1 MRRLLGLFLGLA
13 IVACLVRVAVFFA
26 ENPGEVHIVWG
37 SLRADPPL
45 ARVVA
50 AIVALLVLV
59 VLLLWL
65 LRALIRSPRAFLKS
79 RRERRRR
86 EGYRAL
92 TQGMVAVAAGEADE
106 ARRLARKADALL
118 AEPPLTLLLQA
129 QSAQLDGDERAARNY
144 FLAMLER
151 AETEFLGLRGLLTQA
166 LKSGDDASALELA
179 ERARTLRPKTGW
191 ALAHLGELQARAGKW
206 KEAEETLAQALK
218 RKAITHVEHRRAQ
231 AALLLHRSHAAA
243 AEGDARLALDLA
255 DRAHDADPSLAPA
268 AARRAILLRDVG
280 RQRQAQR
287 VIEAAWRVAPE
298 PALAEIFASLVPDET
313 PLQRM
318 QRMQHLAAAN
328 PDHLESHLV
337 LADAALKARLWGE
350 ARRHLA
356 RAGAQADATVETPLP
371 SARASRLMA
380 EVEEAETHDSARA
393 RFWMARAAAAAALE
407 PTYVCGKCG
416 AEAAHWVSVCPN
428 CRAFASF
435 EWRTPRHG
443 PRNQLAITA
452 PVVPAPVPAAT
463 ALAAPSTTLSPSE
476 APPVSLAPRLTAPN
490 PGR

>member
-1 MRRLLGLFLGLA
+1 MRRLLGLLLALA
-13 IVACLVRVAVFFA
+13 IVAALVYVAVFFA

-37 SLRADPPL
+37 NLRADPPL
-45 ARVVA
+45 GRVVA
-50 AIVALLVLV
+50 ALAALFAVA

-65 LRALIRSPRAFLKS
+65 LRVLIRSPRAFLKS
-79 RRERRRR
+79 RREKRRR

-106 ARRLARKADALL
+106 ARRLARKADSLL

-166 LKSGDDASALELA
+166 LKSGNDAEALELA

-191 ALAHLGELQARAGKW
+191 ALAHLGELQARAGRW
-206 KEAEETLAQALK
+206 KDAEATLAQALK
-218 RKAITHVEHRRAQ
+218 RKAIAPNHHRRAQ
-231 AALLLHRSHAAA
+231 AAVLLERSRAAA
-243 AEGDARLALDLA
+243 GSRDTRIALDLA
-255 DRAHDADPSLAPA
+255 DRAQDTDPSFAPA
-268 AARRAILLRDVG
+268 AAWRATLLRDDG

-287 VIEAAWRVAPE
+287 VIEAAWRAAPE
-298 PALAEIFASLVPDET
+298 PALAEVYASLVPDET

-318 QRMQHLAAAN
+318 QRLQHLAAAN
-328 PDHLESHLV
+328 PDHLESHLL
-337 LADAALKARLWGE
+337 LAEAALKARLWGE

-356 RAGAQADATVETPLP
+356 RAGVPADGAADAPLP
-371 SARASRLMA
+371 PARASRLMA

-393 RFWMARAAAAAALE
+393 RFWMSRAAAAAALE

-416 AEAAHWVSVCPN
+416 AESQRWVAVCPS
-428 CRAFASF
+428 CRAFATF
-435 EWRTPRHG
+435 EWRAPLHG
-443 PRNQLAITA
+443 PRDQLAILA
-452 PVVPAPVPAAT
+452 PPAASPATAAT
-463 ALAAPSTTLSPSE
+463 ALAAPSTTLSASE
-476 APPVSLAPRLTAPN
+476 PPALPLAPRLTAPN

>member
-1 MRRLLGLFLGLA
+1 MRRLLGLLLGLA
-13 IVACLVRVAVFFA
+13 IIAGLIYVAVFFA
-26 ENPGEVHIVWG
+26 ENPGEVHITWG
-37 SLRADPPL
+37 TLHADPPL
-45 ARVVA
+45 ARLVA
-50 AIVALLVLV
+50 AVAALFVIVFLV
-59 VLLLWL
+59 LWL
-65 LRALIRSPRAFLKS
+65 LRVLIRSPRAFLHS

-86 EGYRAL
+86 EGYKAL

-151 AETEFLGLRGLLTQA
+151 AETEFLGLRGLLTHA
-166 LKSGDDASALELA
+166 LKRGDDAAALEFA

-191 ALAHLGELQARAGKW
+191 ALAHLSELQARAGKW
-206 KEAEETLAQALK
+206 KEAEGTLLQALK
-218 RKAITHVEHRRAQ
+218 RKAITTPEHRRAQ
-231 AALLLHRSHAAA
+231 AAVLLERSRAAA
-243 AEGDARLALDLA
+243 AAQSSREALDLA
-255 DRAHDADPSLAPA
+255 DRAQDTDPGFAPA
-268 AARRAILLRDVG
+268 AAWRASLLRDSG

-287 VIEAAWRVAPE
+287 VIEAAWRTAPE
-298 PALAEIFASLVPDET
+298 PALAEVYASLVPDET

-328 PDHLESHLV
+328 ADHIESHLV

-356 RAGAQADATVETPLP
+356 RAGVQVDAKASTPLS

-380 EVEEAETHDSARA
+380 EVEEAEHHDSARA
-393 RFWMARAAAAAALE
+393 RFWMSRAAAAAALE

-416 AEAAHWVSVCPN
+416 AEASRWVAVCPN

-435 EWRTPRHG
+435 EWRAPLHG
-443 PRNQLAITA
+443 PRDHLAILPAPAA
-452 PVVPAPVPAAT
+452 PVTTAT
-463 ALAAPSTTLSPSE
+463 ALAAPATAPSDS
-476 APPVSLAPRLTAPN
+476 APPPAPTAPLLTAPKS
-490 PGR
+490 GR

>member
-1 MRRLLGLFLGLA
+1 MRRLLGLCLA
-13 IVACLVRVAVFFA
+13 LVLVAGAIYVAVFFA
-26 ENPGEVHIVWG
+26 DNPGEVHIAWG
-37 SLRADPPL
+37 SLRADPSL
-45 ARVVA
+45 ARFVA
-50 AIVALLVLV
+50 AVAALCALVI
-59 VLLLWL
+59 LLLWL
-65 LRALIRSPRAFLKS
+65 LRLLIRSPRAFLHT

-86 EGYRAL
+86 EGYKAL
-92 TQGMVAVAAGEADE
+92 TQGMVAVAAGEAEE

-166 LKSGDDASALELA
+166 LKSGDDAEALKLA

-218 RKAITHVEHRRAQ
+218 RKAITHVEHRRAR
-231 AALLLHRSHAAA
+231 AALLLQRSHAAA
-243 AEGDARLALDLA
+243 SDGDQRVALDLA
-255 DRAHDADPSLAPA
+255 DRAHDTDPSLAPA
-268 AARRAILLRDVG
+268 AARRAILLREAG

-298 PALAEIFASLVPDET
+298 PALAEVYASLVADET

-328 PDHLESHLV
+328 PDHIESHLV
-337 LADAALKARLWGE
+337 LADTALKARLWGE

-356 RAGAQADATVETPLP
+356 RAGIKADADTEAPLP
-371 SARASRLMA
+371 PARASRLMA
-380 EVEEAETHDSARA
+380 EVEEAENHDSARA
-393 RFWMARAAAAAALE
+393 RFWLSRAAAAAALE

-416 AEAAHWVSVCPN
+416 TEATRWVAVCPN

-435 EWRTPRHG
+435 EWRRPLHG
-443 PRNQLAITA
+443 PREQLAILA
-452 PVVPAPVPAAT
+452 PPAAPATTTT
-463 ALAAPSTTLSPSE
+463 ALSAPSTAPAESTPPS
-476 APPVSLAPRLTAPN
+476 APLAPLLTAPK

>member
-1 MRRLLGLFLGLA
+1 VIRLLL
-13 IVACLVRVAVFFA
+13 
-26 ENPGEVHIVWG
+26 
-37 SLRADPPL
+37 
-45 ARVVA
+45 
-50 AIVALLVLV
+50 ALLVIAGLV
-59 VLLLWL
+59 WVAVLFAEEPGTLSLQWAGWQIQASVAVLVLAVVTLILAILLLA
-65 LRALIRSPRAFLKS
+65 RIIGALFGAPGALLKS
-79 RRERRRR
+79 RHERRRR
-86 EGYRAL
+86 EGYKAL

-151 AETEFLGLRGLLTQA
+151 AETEFLGLRGLLTHA
-166 LKSGDDASALELA
+166 LKSGDDAAALELA
-179 ERARTLRPKTGW
+179 ERARALRPKTGW
-191 ALAHLGELQARAGKW
+191 ALAHLSELQARAGKW
-206 KEAEETLAQALK
+206 KEAQATLAQALK
-218 RKAITHVEHRRAQ
+218 RKAITTPEHRRAQ
-231 AALLLHRSHAAA
+231 AAVLLERSRAAA
-243 AEGDARLALDLA
+243 AAQNSREALDLA
-255 DRAHDADPSLAPA
+255 DRAQDTDPGFAPA
-268 AARRAILLRDVG
+268 AAWRASLLRDVG

-287 VIEAAWRVAPE
+287 VIEAAWRAAPE
-298 PALAEIFASLVPDET
+298 PALAEVYASLVPDET

-328 PDHLESHLV
+328 PHHLESHLV

-356 RAGAQADATVETPLP
+356 RAGVQAEATADAPLP

-380 EVEEAETHDSARA
+380 EVEEAEHKDSARA
-393 RFWMARAAAAAALE
+393 RFWMSRAAAAAALE

-416 AEAAHWVSVCPN
+416 AEAQRWVAVCPN

-435 EWRTPRHG
+435 EWRAPLHG
-443 PRNQLAITA
+443 PRDHLAILPPPAA
-452 PVVPAPVPAAT
+452 PVT
-463 ALAAPSTTLSPSE
+463 ALAAPST
-476 APPVSLAPRLTAPN
+476 APGESALPPAPTAPLLTAPK

>member
-1 MRRLLGLFLGLA
+1 MRRLLGLILALA
-13 IVACLVRVAVFFA
+13 IIAGLVTVAAFFA

-45 ARVVA
+45 ARFVA
-50 AIVALLVLV
+50 ALAALLGLAI
-59 VLLLWL
+59 LALWL
-65 LRALIRSPRAFLKS
+65 LRALIRFPRAFLKS
-79 RRERRRR
+79 RREQRRR
-86 EGYRAL
+86 EGYKAL

-129 QSAQLDGDERAARNY
+129 QSAQLDGDEHAARKY
-144 FLAMLER
+144 FHAMLER

-166 LKSGDDASALELA
+166 LKSGNDAEALELA
-179 ERARTLRPKTGW
+179 ERAHTLRPKTGW
-191 ALAHLGELQARAGKW
+191 ALTHLGELQARAGKW
-206 KEAEETLAQALK
+206 KEAEATLAQALK
-218 RKAITHVEHRRAQ
+218 RKAITHIEHRRAQ
-231 AALLLHRSHAAA
+231 AALLLHRSHAASS
-243 AEGDARLALDLA
+243 EGDHRVALDLA

-268 AARRAILLRDVG
+268 AARRASLLRDAG
-280 RQRQAQR
+280 RARQAQR

-298 PALAEIFASLVPDET
+298 PALAEIYASLVPDET

-337 LADAALKARLWGE
+337 LAEAALKARLWGE

-356 RAGAQADATVETPLP
+356 RAGVRADATPETPLP
-371 SARASRLMA
+371 PARASRLMA

-416 AEAAHWVSVCPN
+416 AESQHWVSVCPN

-435 EWRTPRHG
+435 AWRAPLHG
-443 PRNQLAITA
+443 PRDQLATLL
-452 PVVPAPVPAAT
+452 PVVPSAPAAT
-463 ALAAPSTTLSPSE
+463 ALAAPSTTLTPSE

-490 PGR
+490 AGR